1 MILSKRERTIVLL
14 TGAVLALFLADR
26 FFLTPVLARKARI
39 DAESADCTL
48 QLQKAESLFA
58 QKKRLVPRWREMTD
72 SGLGTGAMAAE
83 SRLLHAI
90 RDWAQE
96 AQLNLSSVKHER
108 TEMEK
113 QFQKITWRATGTGS
127 MAAVSRFLHSIQEAA
142 LPVRIADLQIGSRQE
157 GGDSLSIQVGV
168 STLCMP
174 AKAEKEK
181 AEREKASTPN
191 GKVAAREEKP

>member
-1 MILSKRERTIVLL
+1 MILSKRERTIVVV
-14 TGAVLALFLADR
+14 TGAVLAIFLADR
-26 FFLTPVLARKARI
+26 FFLTPVLARKAQI
-39 DAESADCTL
+39 DTEAEDCSSKEK
-48 QLQKAESLFA
+48 KA
-58 QKKRLVPRWREMTD
+58 KRLFDLKEALMPRWQEMTD

-83 SRLLHAI
+83 SRLLHAF

-127 MAAVSRFLHSIQEAA
+127 MAAVSRFLHSIQEAT
-142 LPVRIADLQIGSRQE
+142 LPMRIADLQIGSRQE

-181 AEREKASTPN
+181 AEKERAPAPN